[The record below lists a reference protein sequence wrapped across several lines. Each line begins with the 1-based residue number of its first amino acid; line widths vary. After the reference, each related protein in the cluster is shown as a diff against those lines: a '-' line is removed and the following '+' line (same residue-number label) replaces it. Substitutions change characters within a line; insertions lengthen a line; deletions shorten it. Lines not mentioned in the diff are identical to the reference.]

1 MRIEDVCLRALIL
14 NMPFFNLLTWRVET
28 TQRHVTNL
36 LAESAVTATKTG
48 GVGGPDVETIIEEA
62 SNSR

>member
-1 MRIEDVCLRALIL
+1 MIEDVCLRALIL

-36 LAESAVTATKTG
+36 LAESAVTTTITG